1 MEVEFWTRSSQLW
14 GNGWLW
20 RNMSILMAKNGI
32 HSHHGFHTIF
42 FSLTSAINRWQTG
55 NFVRK
60 MHLLRFYWK
69 LRDVPIYTFED
80 LYEIYIHPLDCDRL
94 REYRVTVKN
103 CIHFTYHWG
112 FLGFLQLISSLQT
125 PAICWLDACF
135 RYILF
140 VLPFYPFFFWGG
152 GCLVCLV
159 WFGMFG
165 LVCLVRFS
173 FLLCLFLCLLV
184 EPWILETHQ
193 LSKYCRNMSCLKHG
207 MQHIDTTQIWW
218 SMMIQIWKK
227 QLKSK
232 ALDTTTWV
240 DLSKQLLDSI
250 GMTKH
255 LELAPETKRHKN
267 RIACASWVFPKMV
280 VPPKHPKMII
290 FSRKT
295 NSCWVPPF

>member
-1 MEVEFWTRSSQLW
+1 
-14 GNGWLW
+14 
-20 RNMSILMAKNGI
+20 MAKNGI
-32 HSHHGFHTIF
+32 HSHHGFHTNF

-140 VLPFYPFFFWGG
+140 VLPFYPVFFWGG
-152 GCLVCLV
+152 EVAWFVWCGLVCLV
-159 WFGMFG
+159 WFVWFVS
-165 LVCLVRFS
+165 LSFFVCFSVCL
-173 FLLCLFLCLLV
+173 
-184 EPWILETHQ
+184 
-193 LSKYCRNMSCLKHG
+193 LSH
-207 MQHIDTTQIWW
+207 
-218 SMMIQIWKK
+218 
-227 QLKSK
+227 
-232 ALDTTTWV
+232 
-240 DLSKQLLDSI
+240 
-250 GMTKH
+250 
-255 LELAPETKRHKN
+255 E
-267 RIACASWVFPKMV
+267 F
-280 VPPKHPKMII
+280 
-290 FSRKT
+290 
-295 NSCWVPPF
+295 